1 MTRKEATL
9 LMLSMSNGEPYTPVQ
24 IQKAMFLIAKNY
36 PETIDGIGYD
46 FKPYAYGPF
55 DKTVYDDIRI
65 LENEGFVQ
73 TSMNITRQW
82 NEYQI
87 TSKGLEKSEEIKN
100 QVDDKSIIQ
109 YFEEVSKFVRSL
121 SFSKLVT
128 SIYKVYP
135 EMKINS
141 IFRE

>member
-9 LMLSMSNGEPYTPVQ
+9 LMLAMTKDGKYTPVQ
-24 IQKAMFLIAKNY
+24 IQKAMFLITKNY
-36 PETIDGIGYD
+36 PEIIEGKNYD

-55 DKTVYDDIRI
+55 DKTVFDDIRI

-73 TSMNITRQW
+73 SSINISGQW

-87 TSKGLEKSEEIKN
+87 TSEGLIKAEKIKK
-100 QVDDKSIIQ
+100 QIIGEGIIQ
-109 YFEEVSKFVRSL
+109 YFEEVSSFVRSL

-128 SIYKVYP
+128 SIYKAYP